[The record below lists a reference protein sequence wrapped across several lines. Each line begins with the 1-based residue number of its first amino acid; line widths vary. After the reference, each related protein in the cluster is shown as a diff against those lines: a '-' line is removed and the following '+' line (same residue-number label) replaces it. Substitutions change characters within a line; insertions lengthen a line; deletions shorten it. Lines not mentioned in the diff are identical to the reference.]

1 MRRLVFLTLFV
12 VPSILNTVCIAAE
25 GMWTLDNLPRK
36 ELQQRYGFSP
46 DAAWTQHA
54 MQASVRL
61 AGGCSGSFV
70 SINGLVLTNHHCVV
84 GCAQDLSTAA
94 NNLVNDGFLAK
105 DRAQERQCPGMEVNQ
120 LDGITDVTLRV
131 QEKSRGLTGKPFNDA
146 RKAEF
151 SRIENECTRA
161 GGTSVRCDVV
171 QLYQGARYHL
181 YRYKRYQDVRLVF
194 APEYETGFFG
204 GDPDNFNFPRFNLDM
219 GLLRV
224 YDSSRPIHSAAFFP
238 IRQNGAQEGDLVM
251 TLGHPGSTERLLTV
265 AQLETLRDTVLPFR
279 LLGTAEFRGV
289 LTRYS
294 QESAEHARQ
303 AQTDLFGLENSLK
316 ARLGS
321 HRALLSPAVMRRKQT
336 EEAELREWVQQDIT
350 RNNSIGDP
358 WTAIGEAEQRFRNL
372 YVEYALIE
380 RGLAFQSQQIDWART
395 LVRAAKERSKPDGQ
409 RLREFTEASLP
420 ELKANLLADTP
431 TYPDYEKLKLG
442 WSLDKLRENLGTDHP
457 FVRELLGKQS
467 PNTLA
472 TTIVDG
478 STLADVDT
486 RRALWDGGI
495 DAVSAS
501 KDPAIRL
508 AELIDR
514 TARPLRDRNE
524 NEVQAIIEKSAE
536 QLARARF
543 ERYGTSVY
551 PDATFSLRLSDG
563 VIRGWLE
570 RGQPV
575 PPFTSLAG
583 LFARATHDAPYR
595 LSPAWLSAQ
604 AKLDLSSRFNQV
616 STNDIVGGNSGSPLI
631 NAAGEIVGLVFDGN
645 IHSLGGD
652 YFFDESVNRTV
663 SVHPQAMLQ
672 ALKSVYSAEHILDE
686 LTVR

>member
-1 MRRLVFLTLFV
+1 MRSLCFLKLIVIWLLFT
-12 VPSILNTVCIAAE
+12 PFCIASE
-25 GMWTLDNLPRK
+25 GMWTLDNLPR
-36 ELQQRYGFSP
+36 EDLQQRYGFSP

-70 SINGLVLTNHHCVV
+70 STDGLVLTNHHCLV
-84 GCAQDLSTAA
+84 GCVQDLSTAD

-105 DRAQERQCPGMEVNQ
+105 DRPQEKQCPGMEVNQ
-120 LDGITDVTLRV
+120 LGSITDVTKRV
-131 QEKSRGLTGKPFNDA
+131 QDKSIGLTGKPFNDA
-146 RKAEF
+146 RKVEF
-151 SRIENECTRA
+151 SRIEKECTKN
-161 GGTSVRCDVV
+161 GGTSVRCDIV
-171 QLYQGARYHL
+171 QLYQGGLYHL

-194 APEYETGFFG
+194 APEYEAGFFG

-219 GLLRV
+219 GLLRI
-224 YDSSRPIHSAAFFP
+224 YESGRPIHSAAFFP
-238 IRQNGAQEGDLVM
+238 VREKGAEEGDLVM

-294 QESAEHARQ
+294 QESEEHARQ

-321 HRALLSPAVMRRKQT
+321 HRALLSQAVMADKLVQETALRDWVEQDAARKKN
-336 EEAELREWVQQDIT
+336 V
-350 RNNSIGDP
+350 GDP
-358 WTAIGEAEQRFRNL
+358 WTAINEAEHRYRAM
-372 YVEYALIE
+372 YIEYALIE

-395 LVRAAKERSKPDGQ
+395 LVRAAKERTKPDGQ

-420 ELKANLLADTP
+420 ELRANLLADTP
-431 TYPDYEKLKLG
+431 LYTDYEKLKLG

-467 PNTLA
+467 PYALA
-472 TTIVDG
+472 TTIVQR
-478 STLADVDT
+478 STLANVNIRQT
-486 RRALWDGGI
+486 LWDGGTA
-495 DAVSAS
+495 AVSAS
-501 KDPAIRL
+501 TDPAIRL
-508 AELIDR
+508 AELIER
-514 TARPLRDRNE
+514 TARPLRDRHE
-524 NEVQAIIEKSAE
+524 NEVEAINEKSAE

-543 ERYGTSVY
+543 ERLGTSVY
-551 PDATFSLRLSDG
+551 PDATFSLRLSHG
-563 VIRGWLE
+563 VIRGWQE

-575 PPFTSLAG
+575 PPFTLLAG
-583 LFARATHDAPYR
+583 LFERATNDAPYK
-595 LSPAWLSAQ
+595 LPLAWLSA
-604 AKLDLSSRFNQV
+604 KENLDLSSRFNQV

-631 NAAGEIVGLVFDGN
+631 NAVGEIVGLVFDGN

-672 ALKSVYSAEHILDE
+672 ALKSVYAADHVIDE